1 MTAATRPLAI
11 DPRIKARRD
20 DVEQAALRKR
30 AQRWLIALIILLVF
44 CACAAAS
51 QSTLLD
57 VDRILIHGATTT
69 SPQRVAEL
77 SGVTLHEPLTS
88 LDLDAAASAIA
99 TIPTVDE
106 VTVRRSWNGTVSVN
120 ITERLPVAQF
130 RMPDQSSVIVDA
142 DGHVL
147 AVDALARPGLPV
159 VEGVVVSTTAGHWLG
174 DEALNMASIAA
185 ALPADV
191 ARASRTLRA
200 EPDGLRLL
208 LDGAPGDS
216 TAASGGEVLLGDGRQ
231 LSEKFWAVRAFLH
244 GVDLQCLETLDV
256 RAPSVPVVVR
266 QESCLSA

>member
-30 AQRWLIALIILLVF
+30 AQRWLLALIILLVF
-44 CACAAAS
+44 CAGAAAS

-57 VDRILIHGATTT
+57 VDRIVIHGATTT
-69 SPQRVAEL
+69 SPQQVAEL

-88 LDLDAAASAIA
+88 LDLGAAATAIA
-99 TIPTVDE
+99 TLPTVDE
-106 VTVRRSWNGTVSVN
+106 VTVRRNWNGTVSVN
-120 ITERLPVAQF
+120 IVERRAVAQF
-130 RMPDQSSVIVDA
+130 LLPDTSSVVVDGEGRVLSVDA
-142 DGHVL
+142 
-147 AVDALARPGLPV
+147 AVREGLPI
-159 VEGVVVSTTAGHWLG
+159 VEGLTVATSAGQWLDSDG
-174 DEALNMASIAA
+174 VNLASIAA

-200 EPDGLRLL
+200 DPDGLRLL
-208 LDGAPGDS
+208 LGAAPGDLS
-216 TAASGGEVLLGDGRQ
+216 SEGGQVLLGDGRQ

-244 GVDLQCLETLDV
+244 GVDLECLATLDV

-266 QESCLSA
+266 HESCQSA

>member
-1 MTAATRPLAI
+1 MTAATRPLTI

-30 AQRWLIALIILLVF
+30 AQRWLTALIILLVF
-44 CACAAAS
+44 CAAAAAS

-69 SPQRVAEL
+69 SPQQVAEL
-77 SGVTLHEPLTS
+77 SGVTLKTPLTS
-88 LDLDAAASAIA
+88 LDLDAAAEAIA
-99 TIPTVDE
+99 TLPTVEE

-120 ITERLPVAQF
+120 IVERMPIAQF
-130 RMPDQSSVIVDA
+130 LMPDHSSIIVDA
-142 DGHVL
+142 DGRVL
-147 AVDALARPGLPV
+147 AVDALARDGLPV
-159 VEGVVVSTTAGHWLG
+159 VEGLVASTVAGQWL
-174 DEALNMASIAA
+174 DSEAVNLATIAA
-185 ALPADV
+185 ALPEDV

-208 LDGAPGDS
+208 LGAVPGDS
-216 TAASGGEVLLGDGRQ
+216 STSSGEVLLGDGRQ

-266 QESCLSA
+266 DESCLSL